1 MAMYGRVPEYHRAN
15 FGNLGRIQRMSN
27 AFAGAGKINRA
38 GVVAEALLGAAG
50 IAAEKARESEDMIQK
65 AFFEQSR
72 MNVESGLASL
82 ASKYKFDAEGFD
94 KAVDE
99 NRSRLLGEVP
109 EKKAIE
115 YAAMFDGYKNHYR
128 QAIVRNQQT
137 QQEETLKASF
147 LTANK
152 KYFDDAVRFARA
164 GREDLLQENVRNYM
178 DNRELLFKQ
187 GFVSPE
193 AYVKMGEDLADNVEL
208 QKNLG
213 VFDTV
218 MPQGDEAVFNYLDNF
233 ERRTDMS
240 IARRDKFSAAMA
252 AEYNSYKARH
262 AVKLAETRKQAGFVV
277 DALNK
282 GLEPQVDIA
291 ALETE
296 LKAAGDLDG
305 LKKLQTAVG
314 LSQDVKAFVRMS
326 PDQMSSLL
334 ADSRDNIRSEYDLAR
349 FSTLKTTYDEAMREL
364 RDDPL
369 DFAISRG
376 IVQDSGFDAGNPEAL
391 ALRLENGRF
400 VKEKYKLNYVPVIT
414 KAEGDAVG
422 RMIETNGYQENS
434 AYLGQVYQSLGDE
447 AWQFFDVVGRKNPE
461 FAQAASVYK
470 NSPETASGILQG
482 AEILKEQKEYAPKKE
497 DFDKAYYDLIG
508 QDVFSMLRPEDQA
521 NIKNSV
527 YAYAA
532 KLNSDNGVVDNTVAD
547 DVLEKSVRDVLGEK
561 VDIDRDGFWTGG
573 FTTIAP
579 QGVSADDF
587 ELWFSGLADERLKG
601 AYTAAGYSVSAGT
614 LKERGTLLWA
624 GDRKYLSR
632 VDDWLLLNEDGTPFV
647 LDYDG
652 E

>member
-1 MAMYGRVPEYHRAN
+1 
-15 FGNLGRIQRMSN
+15 
-27 AFAGAGKINRA
+27 
-38 GVVAEALLGAAG
+38 
-50 IAAEKARESEDMIQK
+50 
-65 AFFEQSR
+65 
-72 MNVESGLASL
+72 
-82 ASKYKFDAEGFD
+82 
-94 KAVDE
+94 
-99 NRSRLLGEVP
+99 
-109 EKKAIE
+109 
-115 YAAMFDGYKNHYR
+115 MFDGYKNHYR

-447 AWQFFDVVGRKNPE
+447 AWQFLTRSAAKSGIRSGGLCLQKQSGNGFRHSSGGRNPE
-461 FAQAASVYK
+461 GT
-470 NSPETASGILQG
+470 EGICS
-482 AEILKEQKEYAPKKE
+482 EKE

-624 GDRKYLSR
+624 GDRKYLAR